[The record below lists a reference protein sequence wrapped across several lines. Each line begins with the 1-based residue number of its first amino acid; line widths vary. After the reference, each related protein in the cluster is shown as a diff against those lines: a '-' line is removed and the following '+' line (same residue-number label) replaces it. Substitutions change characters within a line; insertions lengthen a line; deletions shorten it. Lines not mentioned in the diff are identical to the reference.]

1 MDRLS
6 RGNPGDVKPIGDGC
20 SEMHIDYGPGY
31 RIYYKDTFTAIE
43 IKPIWRYFFYMKILS
58 GIAAVPGIA
67 IGKAFLYSEDLET
80 PRYIIPQEQSTEE
93 MKRFI
98 RAVEEVSAE
107 LRILRE
113 KAKTREQDGI
123 FAAHQLMVEDQDF
136 HYKVKAR
143 FETNYENIEWVV
155 SEVARELS
163 RKLIESPNEY
173 LRERTADVVDVSRRI
188 IRNLLG
194 IKRFSL
200 ADLQEEVILVARDL
214 LPSEVLAFN
223 KDKVKALLLDAGSR
237 TNHAAILLRSFGI
250 PGVFGL
256 SSVTREITNG
266 SLIIVDGGTGQVFI
280 EPDNETTR
288 RYKEQLANQ
297 EQSAVNLSVLKDF
310 PAATTDSRRVSLVA
324 NIELPEEAEEI
335 ARYGAEGIGLYRS
348 EFLFLQNGRNSEE
361 EQLEAYSRV
370 VKAMNGKP
378 VTIRTVDLGGE
389 KALPAIANEN
399 EKNPLMGWRAIRFSL
414 SLPDLF
420 KTQLRAILRASI
432 HGKVQ
437 IMFPMISN
445 IEELE
450 QALFLL
456 EEARMECRKKN
467 QGFADDIKIGT
478 MIEIPSA
485 VMTADILAKKSD
497 FFSIGTNDL
506 IQYTLAVDQ
515 ENERVRHLA
524 KGTQIAVLRL
534 IKQTIDAAHAAGIHA
549 AMCGE
554 MAGDPAAAALLL
566 GLGLDEFS
574 MNASAIPQVKHII
587 RNVSIESCKALAES
601 ALTSTSHKQVQELI
615 RDWYSKHLPSLTL
628 ASDMILETQAQT

>member
-1 MDRLS
+1 M
-6 RGNPGDVKPIGDGC
+6 
-20 SEMHIDYGPGY
+20 E
-31 RIYYKDTFTAIE
+31 
-43 IKPIWRYFFYMKILS
+43 ILS

-67 IGKAFLYSEDLET
+67 IGKAFLYAEDLET
-80 PRYIIPQEQSTEE
+80 PRYIIPQEQSPEE

-98 RAVEEVSAE
+98 RAVEEVAAE
-107 LRILRE
+107 LRTLRE

-123 FAAHQLMVEDQDF
+123 FAAHLLMVEDQDF

-214 LPSEVLAFN
+214 LPSEVLAIRPFGPRAQGNYYNSPPEGGVCIN
-223 KDKVKALLLDAGSR
+223 KDKVQAVLLDAGSR

-256 SSVTREITNG
+256 SSATQEITNG

-280 EPDNETTR
+280 EPDNETAR
-288 RYKEQLANQ
+288 RYKEQLAKQ
-297 EQSAVNLSVLKDF
+297 EQPAVNLSALKDF
-310 PAATTDSRRVSLVA
+310 PAETTDSRRVSLVA

-335 ARYGAEGIGLYRS
+335 AHYGAEGIGLYRS

-450 QALFLL
+450 QALCLL
-456 EEARMECRKKN
+456 EEARTECRKKN
-467 QGFADDIKIGT
+467 QDFADDIKIGT

-485 VMTADILAKKSD
+485 VMTADILAKKSN

-574 MNASAIPQVKHII
+574 MNATAIPQVKYII
-587 RNVSIESCKALAES
+587 RNVSIESCKALAEA

-615 RDWYSKHLPSLTL
+615 RDWYNKYLPSLTL
-628 ASDMILETQAQT
+628 ASDMIFETQAQT